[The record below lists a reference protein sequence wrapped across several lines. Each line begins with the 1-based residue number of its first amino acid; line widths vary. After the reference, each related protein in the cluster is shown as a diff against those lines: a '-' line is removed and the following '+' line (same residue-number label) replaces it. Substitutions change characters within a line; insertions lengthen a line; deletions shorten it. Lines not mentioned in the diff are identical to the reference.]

1 MHLEHSNLR
10 LSASDL
16 IGHLNCRHLTKLELA
31 VARGELAKPS
41 SWNPELELLRERGR
55 RHEAAYIQHLRNAG
69 HSVAVIPGHQVD
81 VGSVMAT
88 AEAMRAGTEIIVQ
101 AALSDGIWG
110 GRSDVLKRVSKPS
123 TLGHWSY
130 EIVDTKLAQETKG
143 GTVLQLC
150 LYSDL
155 VASMQGVR
163 PDNAYVVAPH
173 RSFTEERFRLDDYGA
188 YARLVKQSLIR
199 FVAEPSQTY
208 PLPIPH
214 CEMCRWRE
222 GCDQQRRRDD
232 HLSLVA
238 NMSAMHAVE
247 FARQGIHSVARLAVE
262 PLPLSWR
269 PEHGSG
275 PAYERL
281 REQARVQIAGREA
294 GELVWE
300 AMPLEAGLGLAG
312 LPPPSP
318 GDIFFDLEGDPFVGI
333 GGREYLFGF
342 VMRNEAQDLEYESHW
357 ALTSEDE
364 KVAFEKFVDM
374 VQVRRRL
381 YPDLHIYHYAAYE
394 PGALKRLMGRYATRE
409 EEIDDMLRHGIF
421 IDLYAVVRRAIRAS
435 VESYSIKKLEGL
447 YGFTR
452 AIGLPDANRAL
463 FAVQAALE
471 TGEPDDL
478 ADEVRRA
485 VAAYNADDCLSV
497 AALQVWLERVRD
509 GLVTTGHDIPR
520 PAPPEGAVPANVTAW
535 QARVDVTMRRL
546 LEGLPIDAAGRNAEQ
561 NASWVLAHILDWHR
575 RENKAKWWEFFRL
588 RDVPEE
594 DLIDERAALVGLR
607 FVETTGGT
615 LKAPVHRYGY
625 PPQDADIRD
634 LDLFFPGGK
643 RLGTLEGWDSEAR
656 TIDIKKR
663 GGTASIHPTALF
675 GNTVI
680 GMDAHA
686 ESLMRTAEFVLSR
699 GWSDGQRA
707 KLARDLLLRR
717 PPDLGGAALRLP
729 GESPAD
735 AAVRTA
741 PLLQGVLPIQGPPGA
756 GKTHVGAQMIVA
768 LIKAGKTIGITANSH
783 KVILGLVDAA
793 IAAATDQGVAISCLH
808 KARKEHDPRPH
819 LTIAQDDKVLL
830 AAIGTTAQVIS
841 GTSWLWSPPAAAGA
855 VDVLFVDEAAQ
866 MSLANVLAVSQG
878 ARGLVLLG
886 DPRQLQQPIQASHPE
901 GTEVSALDYVLNGH
915 QTIEADKGLFL
926 DRTWRLH
933 PDIARFTSELFYDGR
948 LEARPE
954 NGQQRIVSTG
964 PFSGSGLR
972 YVPVRHAG
980 NQTTSPEEAAVAVE
994 IVRQLLARGASWID
1008 AKGKQRPLT
1017 FKDIMVIAPFN
1028 AQVAEVERRLPGV
1041 VCGTVDRFQG
1051 QQAAIVIYSVT
1062 SSSAADAPHGMEFI
1076 YSPNRLNVATSR
1088 AKCMCI
1094 MLANSAMFEPACQT
1108 PKQIQLANG
1117 YCRYLEL
1124 AAPIEWPPS

>member
-1 MHLEHSNLR
+1 MYFEHSNLR

-16 IGHLNCRHLTKLELA
+16 IGHLNCRHLSKLELA
-31 VARGELAKPS
+31 VARGELATPS
-41 SWNPELELLRERGR
+41 SWNPELDLLRERGS
-55 RHEAAYIQHLRNAG
+55 RHEAAYVHHLRSAG
-69 HSVAVIPGHQVD
+69 HSVVVIPGHKVD
-81 VGSVMAT
+81 AGSVAAT

-101 AALSDGIWG
+101 AALRDGTWG
-110 GRSDVLKRVSKPS
+110 GRADVLKRVSKPS
-123 TLGHWSY
+123 TLGNWSY
-130 EIVDTKLAQETKG
+130 EIVDTKLARETKG

-173 RSFTEERFRLDDYGA
+173 RGFTEERFRLDDYAA
-188 YARLVKQSLIR
+188 YARLVKQSLVR
-199 FVAEPSQTY
+199 FVAEPSITY

-214 CEMCRWRE
+214 CGMCRWHE
-222 GCDQQRRRDD
+222 SCEQQRRRDD

-238 NMSAMHAVE
+238 GMSAMHAAE
-247 FARQGIHSVARLAVE
+247 FARQGITSVARLAVE

-269 PEHGSG
+269 PEHGSA

-281 REQARVQIAGREA
+281 REQARVQIAGRDA
-294 GELVWE
+294 GGLVWE
-300 AMPLEAGLGLAG
+300 AMPLEAGLGLDR

-318 GDIFFDLEGDPFVGI
+318 GDIFFDLEGDPFVDAD
-333 GGREYLFGF
+333 GREYLFGF
-342 VMRNEAQDLEYESHW
+342 AMRNEAQELEYESYW
-357 ALTSEDE
+357 ALTSEEE
-364 KVAFEKFVDM
+364 KTAFERFVDM

-409 EEIDDMLRHGIF
+409 EEIDDMLRHGLF
-421 IDLYAVVRRAIRAS
+421 VDLYAVLRRAIRAS
-435 VESYSIKKLEGL
+435 VESYSLKKIEGL
-447 YGFTR
+447 YSFART
-452 AIGLPDANRAL
+452 IELPNANRAL

-471 TGEPDDL
+471 AGGPRDL

-485 VAAYNADDCLSV
+485 VAAYNSDDCLSV
-497 AALQVWLERVRD
+497 ASLQVWLERVRD
-509 GLVTTGHDIPR
+509 GLVATGLDIPR
-520 PAPPEGAVPANVTAW
+520 PASPEGAAPANVTAW
-535 QARVDVTMRRL
+535 QARVDAAMRRL
-546 LEGLPIDAAGRNAEQ
+546 LEGLPLDAEDRSNEQ
-561 NASWVLAHILDWHR
+561 HASWVLAHILDWHR

-588 RDVPEE
+588 REVPEE
-594 DLIDERAALVGLR
+594 DLIDESAALAGLR
-607 FVETTGGT
+607 FVGTTGGT
-615 LKAPVHRYGY
+615 LKAPVHRYSY
-625 PPQDADIRD
+625 PPQDADVRD
-634 LDLFFPGGK
+634 LNLFSPGGR
-643 RLGTLEGWDSEAR
+643 RLGTLEDWDSDAR

-663 GGTASIHPTALF
+663 GDTASLHPTALF

-699 GWSDGQRA
+699 GWNDGQQA

-717 PPDLGGAALRLP
+717 PPDLGGAPLRLSA
-729 GESPAD
+729 ESPAD
-735 AAVRTA
+735 TAVRIA
-741 PLLQGVLPIQGPPGA
+741 PLLRGVLPIQGPPGA

-768 LIKAGKTIGITANSH
+768 LIKAGKTVGITANSH

-793 IAAATDQGVAISCLH
+793 ITAAADQGVAISCVH
-808 KARKEHDPRPH
+808 KDRKERDPRPH
-819 LTIAQDDKVLL
+819 RTFAGEDKVLL
-830 AAIGTTAQVIS
+830 NAIGSTAQVIS

-878 ARGLVLLG
+878 AKGIVLLG
-886 DPRQLQQPIQASHPE
+886 DPRQLQQPTQGSHPE
-901 GTEVSALDYVLNGH
+901 GTEVSALDYVLNGR

-933 PDIARFTSELFYDGR
+933 PDIASFTSELFYENR

-954 NGQQRIVSTG
+954 NGQQRVISTG
-964 PFSGSGLR
+964 GLSGSGLR
-972 YVPVRHAG
+972 YLPVRHAS

-994 IVRQLLARGASWID
+994 IVRWLLASRASWID
-1008 AKGKQRPLT
+1008 SMGEQRPLT
-1017 FKDIMVIAPFN
+1017 LSDIMVITPFN

-1076 YSPNRLNVATSR
+1076 YNPNRLNVATSR

-1094 MLANSAMFEPACQT
+1094 MLANPAMFEPACQT

-1124 AAPIEWPPS
+1124 AWPVEWRPP